1 MTYTLTRSFS
11 HASHGAGH
19 APSSHIATYVP
30 VTGVPN
36 PRPLKT
42 RDLEAGTCMLDVI
55 GPQTWVDGVGVTASS
70 ISRVGPFSHVA
81 ILLSCV
87 VSLEFKQLVPAH
99 KEHIQYNT
107 YLQSAE
113 RCTQC
118 EILVCVRGCVR
129 V

>member
-1 MTYTLTRSFS
+1 MTYALTRSFS

-55 GPQTWVDGVGVTASS
+55 DPQTWVDGVGVTTSS
-70 ISRVGPFSHVA
+70 I
-81 ILLSCV
+81 
-87 VSLEFKQLVPAH
+87 
-99 KEHIQYNT
+99 KEHIQNYT
-107 YLQSAE
+107 CSLGY
-113 RCTQC
+113 RT
-118 EILVCVRGCVR
+118 ILLLHTKVIAKYP
-129 V
+129 

>member
-1 MTYTLTRSFS
+1 MTYALTRSFS

-55 GPQTWVDGVGVTASS
+55 GPQTWVDGVGVA
-70 ISRVGPFSHVA
+70 RV
-81 ILLSCV
+81 
-87 VSLEFKQLVPAH
+87 
-99 KEHIQYNT
+99 
-107 YLQSAE
+107 AE
-113 RCTQC
+113 TPR
-118 EILVCVRGCVR
+118 
-129 V
+129 